1 VLHSL
6 RYVKHPVY
14 INGCLTLNILNYRE
28 KDFRGEATEPGLSAV
43 SAGWHSLSAS
53 GKWLFALLV
62 GLLTAAF
69 LFSQWE
75 RQQPLMIA
83 FYLCALLIAA
93 GNYLRARVLPQLTA
107 RSLLADL
114 SVQDKHICIAGF
126 SFPASVQKLVLG
138 KQSKKGP
145 AFLQLTWNG
154 GQLWLFPL
162 DEISQVEQFIRQHAP
177 HIEIIPD

>member
-1 VLHSL
+1 MNL
-6 RYVKHPVY
+6 
-14 INGCLTLNILNYRE
+14 LNYRE
-28 KDFRGEATEPGLSAV
+28 NDFRGATKEPGLSAV
-43 SAGWHSLSAS
+43 VAGWHSLSHQ
-53 GKWLFALLV
+53 GKCLFTLLV
-62 GLLTAAF
+62 GVLAAAF

-75 RQQPLMIA
+75 RQQPLMIG
-83 FYLCALLIAA
+83 FYLIAMLIAA

-114 SVQDKHICIAGF
+114 SVKDGQINIAGF

-145 AFLQLTWNG
+145 AFLQLAWNG

-162 DEISQVEQFIRQHAP
+162 DELAQVEQYFRQHAP
-177 HIEIIPD
+177 HIEIIRE